1 MTVYLPIVPQNYL
14 MLDFYFGFPFVILLC
29 CLAICIAIQLIYY
42 LFVFSRII
50 FHRNK
55 ELPDDQAEPVTL
67 VVCARN
73 ELENLRELIPML
85 DEQDYPEFEILIM
98 NDRSNDGTEEFLQEN
113 YGHWAHVRYINISQV
128 YDHITPKKYA
138 ITVAVKHARY
148 ATVLFTDAD
157 CRPTGLQWIRS
168 MMAQSSEPKEIV
180 LGFSPYYKFKGLLN
194 WFIRC
199 ETFYAAVQ
207 YLSFAKTGSPYMAV
221 GRNLLYQK
229 DLFLNNKGFYK
240 HSRVM
245 GGDDDLFINQVARGR
260 NTAINTDPDSFM
272 YSFPHTTWKGW
283 YKQKTR
289 HLSVSK
295 YYRPGNKLLVGM
307 LSATHVGTWFVFL
320 ISVMVGVIW
329 KEYLF
334 LEVAGG
340 LFLLRWLIQ
349 WIVLGLINNRLG
361 KTVSSL
367 TFILMDLALFLYYIF
382 MSGIVFTNK
391 QPKIEWR

>member
-1 MTVYLPIVPQNYL
+1 
-14 MLDFYFGFPFVILLC
+14 
-29 CLAICIAIQLIYY
+29 
-42 LFVFSRII
+42 
-50 FHRNK
+50 
-55 ELPDDQAEPVTL
+55 
-67 VVCARN
+67 
-73 ELENLRELIPML
+73 
-85 DEQDYPEFEILIM
+85 
-98 NDRSNDGTEEFLQEN
+98 
-113 YGHWAHVRYINISQV
+113 
-128 YDHITPKKYA
+128 
-138 ITVAVKHARY
+138 
-148 ATVLFTDAD
+148 
-157 CRPTGLQWIRS
+157 
-168 MMAQSSEPKEIV
+168 
-180 LGFSPYYKFKGLLN
+180 
-194 WFIRC
+194 
-199 ETFYAAVQ
+199 
-207 YLSFAKTGSPYMAV
+207 MAV

>member
-1 MTVYLPIVPQNYL
+1 MTVYLPLVPQNSL
-14 MLDFYFGFPFVILLC
+14 MLDFYFGIPFVVLLC
-29 CLAICIAIQLIYY
+29 CLAFCIAIQLIYY
-42 LFVFSRII
+42 LFIFSRLI

-55 ELPDDQAEPVTL
+55 EIAVDMQEPVTV

-73 ELENLRELIPML
+73 ELENLQQLIPLL

-98 NDRSNDGTEEFLQEN
+98 NDRSTDGTEEFLQEE
-113 YGHWAHVRYINISQV
+113 YGNWAHVRYINISQV

-148 ATVLFTDAD
+148 PTVLFTDAD
-157 CRPTGLQWIRS
+157 CLPSGNGWISS
-168 MMAQSSEPKEIV
+168 MMAQYSGRKEIV

-199 ETFYAAVQ
+199 ETFYTAVQ
-207 YLSFAKTGSPYMAV
+207 YLSFAKSGSPYMAV
-221 GRNLLYQK
+221 GRNLLYRK
-229 DLFLNNKGFYK
+229 DLFLDNKGFYK

-245 GGDDDLFINQVARGR
+245 GGDDDLFINQVARRR
-260 NTAINTDPDSFM
+260 NTAINTDPESFM
-272 YSFPHTTWKGW
+272 YSYPHTTWKGW

-295 YYRPGNKLLVGM
+295 YYRPGNKFLVGL
-307 LSATHVGTWFVFL
+307 LSATHVGTWFLFIISL
-320 ISVMVGVIW
+320 IVGILT
-329 KEYLF
+329 KDYLF

-340 LFLLRWLIQ
+340 LFLVRWLIQ
-349 WIVLGLINNRLG
+349 WVILGIINSKLG
-361 KTVSSL
+361 STVSAF
-367 TFILMDLALFLYYIF
+367 TFIFMDLALFLYYIF